1 MMKGLL
7 DRCLNRENAL
17 DRVLAKAEQTEEELG
32 QLHKWKSNME
42 KKLELSEQA
51 RKELEQKMDEAS
63 SVLEKKEKEIK
74 ALKEEIR
81 LAKEV
86 AVQEYR
92 DSDSLLS
99 ELADSFL
106 QGFDDSLRQIK
117 KVYPELDVSMIKVD
131 DQGQTSAIPVASEN
145 TEDLFGDETAQGD
158 GESAMPKDVQSAD
171 PKNVD

>member
-1 MMKGLL
+1 M
-7 DRCLNRENAL
+7 DRCLNRENTL
-17 DRVLAKAEQTEEELG
+17 DRVRAKAEQTEEELG

-51 RKELEQKMDEAS
+51 RKELEQKADDTLTA
-63 SVLEKKEKEIK
+63 LEMKEKEIQE
-74 ALKEEIR
+74 LKEEIR
-81 LAKEV
+81 RTKEV
-86 AVQEYR
+86 AVQEYH

-106 QGFDDSLRQIK
+106 QGFDDLLRQIK
-117 KVYPELDVSMIKVD
+117 KVYPELDVSMVKVD
-131 DQGQTSAIPVASEN
+131 DQGQTSAIPVTSEN
-145 TEDLFGDETAQGD
+145 TEDLFGDEAAQGD

>member
-7 DRCLNRENAL
+7 DRCLNRESTL
-17 DRVLAKAEQTEEELG
+17 DRVRAKAEQTEEELG

-42 KKLELSEQA
+42 KKLELSEKA
-51 RKELEQKMDEAS
+51 RKELKQKTDEAS
-63 SVLEKKEKEIK
+63 SVLEKKEKEIQ

-106 QGFDDSLRQIK
+106 QGFDDLLRQIK

-131 DQGQTSAIPVASEN
+131 DQGQTSAIPVDSEN

-158 GESAMPKDVQSAD
+158 GESAMPKDVPDAD

>member
-1 MMKGLL
+1 MKGLL

-17 DRVLAKAEQTEEELG
+17 DRVRAKAEQTEEELG

-42 KKLELSEQA
+42 RKLELSEQA
-51 RKELEQKMDEAS
+51 RKELEQKTDEVS

-106 QGFDDSLRQIK
+106 QGFDDSLRQVK
-117 KVYPELDVSMIKVD
+117 KIYPELDVSMIKVD

-158 GESAMPKDVQSAD
+158 GESAMPKEVPDAD

>member
-17 DRVLAKAEQTEEELG
+17 DRVRAKAEQTEEELG

-51 RKELEQKMDEAS
+51 RKELEQKTDEAS

-106 QGFDDSLRQIK
+106 QGFDDSLRQVK
-117 KVYPELDVSMIKVD
+117 KIYPELDVSMIKVD

-158 GESAMPKDVQSAD
+158 GESAVPKEVPVAD
-171 PKNVD
+171 PKKVD

>member
-7 DRCLNRENAL
+7 DRCLNCESTL
-17 DRVLAKAEQTEEELG
+17 DRVRTKAEQTEEELG

-42 KKLELSEQA
+42 KKLELSEKA
-51 RKELEQKMDEAS
+51 RKELEQKTDEAS
-63 SVLEKKEKEIK
+63 TVLEKKEKEIQE
-74 ALKEEIR
+74 LKEEIR
-81 LAKEV
+81 HAKEV

-106 QGFDDSLRQIK
+106 QGFDDSLCQIK

-158 GESAMPKDVQSAD
+158 GESAMPKEVPDAD
-171 PKNVD
+171 PKKVD

>member
-1 MMKGLL
+1 M
-7 DRCLNRENAL
+7 DCCLNREKTL
-17 DRVLAKAEQTEEELG
+17 DRVRAKAEQTEEELG

-42 KKLELSEQA
+42 KKLELSKQA
-51 RKELEQKMDEAS
+51 RKELEQKTDEAS
-63 SVLEKKEKEIK
+63 TAVEKKEKEIQE
-74 ALKEEIR
+74 LKEEIR
-81 LAKEV
+81 HAKEV

-117 KVYPELDVSMIKVD
+117 KAYPKLDVSMIKVD
-131 DQGQTSAIPVASEN
+131 DQGQTSVVLVASEN

-158 GESAMPKDVQSAD
+158 GESAMPKDVPDAV